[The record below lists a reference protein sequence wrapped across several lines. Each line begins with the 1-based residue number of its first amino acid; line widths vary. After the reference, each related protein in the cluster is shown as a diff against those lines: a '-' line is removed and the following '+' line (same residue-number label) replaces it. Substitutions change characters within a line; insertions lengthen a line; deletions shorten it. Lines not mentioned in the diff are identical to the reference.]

1 MKDKSKNRFHRSDLA
16 VFFSFFRPHL
26 GLFALDMSCA
36 VAVAVI
42 DLAFPYITRVS
53 MQTLLPEKLY
63 TTFFVIMAAMFAAYI
78 LKGLMYYL
86 ITVLGHRMGVYIEA
100 DMRHAVFN
108 HMQRLS
114 FSFFDRNRTGALMSR
129 ITSDLFEITELAH
142 HGPEDILISVL
153 TIIGSLIVL
162 AGIEWRLALVL
173 AVCLPLLILFTLSRR
188 VSMKRANIEVKRQTA
203 EINAAIESGISG
215 IRTAKAFANEQAED
229 EKFVAANERYKAARS
244 RYFKA
249 MGGFMSGMEFTT
261 SVMQVL
267 VVAAGGA
274 LIMGGRMDYVDLVT
288 FSLYVST
295 FVTPVRKLAS
305 FSEVYMQGTAG
316 FSRFLELMRTEPDVQ
331 DAPDAVELR
340 DVKGEVEYR
349 DVSFSYNDEAGPV
362 LEHVSL
368 KIAPG
373 EKLAVVGPS
382 GGGKTTLCQLLP
394 RFYDVTEFTTSVMQV
409 LVVAAGGALI
419 MGGRMDYVDLVTF
432 SLYVSTFVTPVRKLA
447 SFSEVYMQGTA
458 GFSRFLELMRTE
470 PDVQDAPDAVELRD
484 VKGEVEYRDVSF
496 SYNDEAGPVLEHV
509 SLKIAPG
516 EKLAVVGPSGGGKT
530 TLCQLLPR
538 FYDVTGGAV
547 LVDGVDV
554 RRVTQDSLRRSIGII
569 QQDVFIFAGTIREN
583 IRYGRPEAT
592 DAEVVAAAVRAEIHG
607 EIMAMPDGY
616 DSYVGERGVM
626 LSGGQ
631 KQRLSIARVFLKNP
645 PILVMD
651 EATSALD
658 TVTEQRI
665 QASLDELAE
674 GRTSIIIAHR
684 LSTIHGADRIA
695 VIEDERVQELGTHEE
710 LMAQNGVYAGLY
722 RAQTFTEDKDV

>member
-1 MKDKSKNRFHRSDLA
+1 M
-16 VFFSFFRPHL
+16 
-26 GLFALDMSCA
+26 
-36 VAVAVI
+36 AVI

-382 GGGKTTLCQLLP
+382 GGGT
-394 RFYDVTEFTTSVMQV
+394 
-409 LVVAAGGALI
+409 
-419 MGGRMDYVDLVTF
+419 
-432 SLYVSTFVTPVRKLA
+432 
-447 SFSEVYMQGTA
+447 
-458 GFSRFLELMRTE
+458 
-470 PDVQDAPDAVELRD
+470 
-484 VKGEVEYRDVSF
+484 
-496 SYNDEAGPVLEHV
+496 
-509 SLKIAPG
+509 
-516 EKLAVVGPSGGGKT
+516 T

-538 FYDVTGGAV
+538 FYDVTGGAG

-554 RRVTQDSLRRSIGII
+554 RRVMQDSLRRSIGII

-631 KQRLSIARVFLKNP
+631 KQRLSIARVFLKSP

>member
-1 MKDKSKNRFHRSDLA
+1 
-16 VFFSFFRPHL
+16 
-26 GLFALDMSCA
+26 MSCA

-394 RFYDVTEFTTSVMQV
+394 RFYDVT
-409 LVVAAGGALI
+409 
-419 MGGRMDYVDLVTF
+419 
-432 SLYVSTFVTPVRKLA
+432 
-447 SFSEVYMQGTA
+447 
-458 GFSRFLELMRTE
+458 
-470 PDVQDAPDAVELRD
+470 
-484 VKGEVEYRDVSF
+484 
-496 SYNDEAGPVLEHV
+496 
-509 SLKIAPG
+509 
-516 EKLAVVGPSGGGKT
+516 
-530 TLCQLLPR
+530 
-538 FYDVTGGAV
+538 GGAV

>member
-1 MKDKSKNRFHRSDLA
+1 
-16 VFFSFFRPHL
+16 
-26 GLFALDMSCA
+26 
-36 VAVAVI
+36 
-42 DLAFPYITRVS
+42 

-78 LKGLMYYL
+78 LKGVLYYL
-86 ITVLGHRMGVYIEA
+86 ITVLGHKMGVYIEA

-108 HMQRLS
+108 HMQKLS
-114 FSFFDRNRTGALMSR
+114 FSFFDHNRTGVLMSR

-173 AVCLPLLILFTLSRR
+173 AVCLPLLIMFTLSRR
-188 VSMKRANIEVKRQTA
+188 VSMKKANIEVKRQTA

-215 IRTAKAFANEQAED
+215 IRTAKAFANEEAED
-229 EKFVAANERYKAARS
+229 EKFVAANERYKAARN

-331 DAPDAVELR
+331 DAPDAIEL
-340 DVKGEVEYR
+340 K
-349 DVSFSYNDEAGPV
+349 N
-362 LEHVSL
+362 
-368 KIAPG
+368 
-373 EKLAVVGPS
+373 
-382 GGGKTTLCQLLP
+382 
-394 RFYDVTEFTTSVMQV
+394 
-409 LVVAAGGALI
+409 
-419 MGGRMDYVDLVTF
+419 
-432 SLYVSTFVTPVRKLA
+432 VR
-447 SFSEVYMQGTA
+447 
-458 GFSRFLELMRTE
+458 
-470 PDVQDAPDAVELRD
+470 
-484 VKGEVEYRDVSF
+484 GEVEYRDVSF

-547 LVDGVDV
+547 LVDGIDV
-554 RRVTQDSLRRSIGII
+554 RHVTQESLRRSIGII

-583 IRYGRPEAT
+583 IRYGRPDAT
-592 DAEVVAAAVRAEIHG
+592 DAEVVAAAVRAEIHQ

-695 VIEDERVQELGTHEE
+695 VIEDERVQELGTHGE
-710 LMAQNGVYAGLY
+710 LMAKNGVYAGLY
-722 RAQTFTEDKDV
+722 RAQTFTEDNDV